1 MIGSILL
8 TIALVASAVAMV
20 MYYLSFKGY
29 TNTINIARISYH
41 TTVVFVIA
49 SAFLLMQAILTH
61 QFQYKYVYDYSGK
74 GLPIGLLISTF
85 YAGQEGSFFLWAL
98 FTAIIGVILQQY
110 TSKRGDLEP
119 RVMAVYTLATTFLLI
134 MISPL
139 LKNPFAYIWLEDNF
153 ITVKNINPS
162 FLGLPFMQNFIFSDN
177 NNGQNFVKMGP
188 QLYAQ
193 LTNSGIAVKD
203 FIIQGKGLNPLL
215 QNFWM
220 QIHPPM
226 LFIGFAM
233 STVPFAFAL
242 SSLIKNDYKEW
253 IKQSLPWVLSG
264 TMILGLAIMLGGYW
278 AYGVLGWGGYWGW
291 DPVENSSLVPWLVG
305 VASIH
310 TLLVQRRS
318 ILKGGEGIG
327 EFAKTNLI
335 LCILTYVLVLYS
347 TFLTRSGI
355 LGDASVHSFTDPGYS
370 VYLFLIIFI
379 GTFTLL
385 GFGLLFYRWK
395 FLSKQTEQ
403 YKNLLNRELALFTG
417 AVTIIASALIVLV
430 GTSTPILG
438 TSVDTKFY
446 SELNLPIAIIIGLLN
461 GLSLLLKWK
470 FTDGK
475 EILKKSVFAVSASV
489 VLSALVVLVGGV
501 SDLMM
506 ILLTLSSS
514 FALFVNLE
522 IAYKIIRGNPKMIGA
537 YVAHI
542 GIAVF
547 LLGVV
552 GSGHFSNQVSVQLPK
567 GETKEVLGYSLTF
580 TGYEPYENGSKY
592 KFNVEVKKGNSSEV
606 VSPVMFVSDFN
617 NSLMREPD
625 IWQMFTKDFYI
636 APSSYDDGTQTK
648 GNQVT
653 LEKGYSTNFENAKI
667 TFNGFNFPK
676 DAMNTMMGGGDFQI
690 GAKLLVEFNG
700 QSKEVE
706 PLMKSVKGERHFI
719 PVEVQET
726 NLKIEL
732 AQLDA
737 SGKVNLILTKLNGEQ
752 VPSSPK
758 EILAVEASVKPFIN
772 LVWLGV
778 LLTVAGFFI
787 SAVRR
792 TKESNK

>member
-1 MIGSILL
+1 
-8 TIALVASAVAMV
+8 
-20 MYYLSFKGY
+20 
-29 TNTINIARISYH
+29 
-41 TTVVFVIA
+41 
-49 SAFLLMQAILTH
+49 
-61 QFQYKYVYDYSGK
+61 
-74 GLPIGLLISTF
+74 
-85 YAGQEGSFFLWAL
+85 
-98 FTAIIGVILQQY
+98 
-110 TSKRGDLEP
+110 
-119 RVMAVYTLATTFLLI
+119 
-134 MISPL
+134 
-139 LKNPFAYIWLEDNF
+139 
-153 ITVKNINPS
+153 
-162 FLGLPFMQNFIFSDN
+162 
-177 NNGQNFVKMGP
+177 MGP
-188 QLYAQ
+188 QLYSQ
-193 LTNSGIAVKD
+193 LANSGIAIKD
-203 FIIQGKGLNPLL
+203 FIIQGRGLNPLL

-242 SSLIKNDYKEW
+242 SALMKNDYKEW
-253 IKQSLPWVLSG
+253 IKQSLPWVLSS
-264 TMILGLAIMLGGYW
+264 TMILGFAIMLGGYW

-291 DPVENSSLVPWLVG
+291 DPVENSSLVPWLIG

-318 ILKGGEGIG
+318 INKNGEGIG

-370 VYLFLIIFI
+370 VYLFLVIFI

-385 GFGLLFYRWK
+385 GFGLLLFRWK

-417 AVTIIASALIVLV
+417 AVTLIASALIILV
-430 GTSTPILG
+430 GTSTPIFG
-438 TSVDTKFY
+438 TSVETKFY

-470 FTDGK
+470 FTESK
-475 EILKKSVFAVSASV
+475 EIFKKSVFAISAAVVVSA
-489 VLSALVVLVGGV
+489 LAILAGGV

-522 IAYKIIRGNPKMIGA
+522 IAYKIIRGNPKMMGA

-552 GSGHFSNQVSVQLPK
+552 GSGHFSNQVAVQLPK

-580 TGYEPYENGSKY
+580 TGYEPYDNGAKY
-592 KFNVEVKKGNSSEV
+592 KFNVEVKKGNSSAV

-636 APSSYDDGTQTK
+636 APSSYDDGTQAK

-653 LEKGYSTNFENAKI
+653 LEKGYSTTFENAKI
-667 TFNGFNFPK
+667 TFTGFNFPK

-690 GAKLLVEFNG
+690 GAKLTVEFNG

-706 PLMKSVKGERHFI
+706 PLMKNVKGERQFI
-719 PVEVQET
+719 PVEIKEA
-726 NLKIEL
+726 NLKIEI

-752 VPSSPK
+752 VNSAHK
-758 EILAVEASVKPFIN
+758 EILVIEASVKPFIN

-778 LLTVAGFFI
+778 LLTAAGFFI